1 MSAYVGKDKTMKHIL
16 LLAVMLALAFGSS
29 VAHVE
34 RETNSVL
41 GANAADVEGV
51 ILNKQKASVKPGYEF
66 QRESSK
72 SVAVFK
78 ISNVARFQTGTII
91 CTGRQGLICEAFVS
105 KSQAACN
112 GGCYFVGIRG
122 ATRAQ

>member
-1 MSAYVGKDKTMKHIL
+1 MGAYVGKDKTMKHIL

-29 VAHVE
+29 VARVA
-34 RETNSVL
+34 RETGSRP

-51 ILNKQKASVKPGYEF
+51 TLNRQKARAKPGYEF

-78 ISNVARFQTGTII
+78 ISNVARFQTGTEG
-91 CTGRQGLICEAFVS
+91 TNL
-105 KSQAACN
+105 
-112 GGCYFVGIRG
+112 
-122 ATRAQ
+122 

>member
-1 MSAYVGKDKTMKHIL
+1 MKHIL

-29 VAHVE
+29 VARIE
-34 RETNSVL
+34 RETDSGL

-51 ILNKQKASVKPGYEF
+51 TLNGQKARAKPGYQF

-78 ISNVARFQTGTII
+78 TSNTARIQTGTIT
-91 CTGRQGLICEAFVS
+91 CTGQQGRTCEVFIS
-105 KSQAACN
+105 KSEAQCS
-112 GGCYFVGIRG
+112 GGCYFVGVRG
-122 ATRAQ
+122 APRAQ